1 MDYLVPKPIEDYAAA
16 HSQPPS
22 PLLDELEAY
31 TNAHCN
37 MPQMQVGRLEGSLLK
52 MLVRLTGARRILEIG
67 LFTGYSA
74 LTLAEALP
82 PEGSIISCEINPDTA
97 TIAQSFFDR
106 SPHGRKVS
114 VRLGPALETL
124 ATLPKDPAFDLV
136 FVDADKENY
145 VNYYEAVL
153 PLLRPGGL
161 LIADNVLWS
170 GAVLNPKRD
179 SDRALVAFNHKV
191 HNDPRVEHVMLTVR
205 DGVMLVYKRG

>member
-1 MDYLVPKPIEDYAAA
+1 M
-16 HSQPPS
+16 
-22 PLLDELEAY
+22 
-31 TNAHCN
+31 
-37 MPQMQVGRLEGSLLK
+37 
-52 MLVRLTGARRILEIG
+52 
-67 LFTGYSA
+67 
-74 LTLAEALP
+74 
-82 PEGSIISCEINPDTA
+82 
-97 TIAQSFFDR
+97 
-106 SPHGRKVS
+106 
-114 VRLGPALETL
+114 RLGPALETL
-124 ATLPKDPAFDLV
+124 AALPKDPAFDMV

-191 HNDPRVEHVMLTVR
+191 HNDPRVAHVLLTVR